1 MLLSYTQTH
10 CDNTAVRHGGE
21 MVKKEW
27 GMDEGVGV
35 GEGDRR
41 GDLFLNTFSISW
53 RSVVWTYIQ
62 RKTPTGLNKQRDL

>member
-1 MLLSYTQTH
+1 
-10 CDNTAVRHGGE
+10 